1 MAGEAERLK
10 SLIKLTCLVSSS
22 LDPSIIRKRSI
33 LAATRLLDAETG
45 SLLLLDEDAGE
56 LYFEVALGDSSGKLK
71 KLRLKRGQGIAG
83 WVAEHREALIVHD
96 AQKDERVFHDADRLS
111 GFTTRNL
118 VCVPVK
124 AGNRGLGALQVIN
137 KKAGDFDEDD
147 LEVLQAFSNQVAI
160 AIENANLY
168 ERLRDTFLGTVE
180 GLADIIEKRDPYT
193 GGHTRRV
200 REYAMLI
207 GMAMGFDGTEME
219 TLHLSAALHDIGKI
233 GVPDRVLLK
242 KGELTPEEFKVM
254 STHPGTGAEM
264 LGSIKQLRELVANVR
279 SHHERPDSTGYPDRI
294 GGDNIPMVSR
304 IIAVADAFDAMTS
317 NRPYRKAMTFQ
328 EAFDELRRCSGSQF
342 DGNVVEAF
350 TSLWNE
356 GRLEA

>member
-254 STHPGTGAEM
+254 STHPVQG
-264 LGSIKQLRELVANVR
+264 
-279 SHHERPDSTGYPDRI
+279 P
-294 GGDNIPMVSR
+294 
-304 IIAVADAFDAMTS
+304 
-317 NRPYRKAMTFQ
+317 
-328 EAFDELRRCSGSQF
+328 RCSG
-342 DGNVVEAF
+342 A
-350 TSLWNE
+350 
-356 GRLEA
+356 

>member
-1 MAGEAERLK
+1 MSNDADRLK

-33 LAATRLLDAETG
+33 LAATRLLNAETG
-45 SLLLLDEDAGE
+45 SLLLMDEDAGE
-56 LYFEVALGDSSGKLK
+56 LYFEVALGDKSGKLK

-83 WVAEHREALIVHD
+83 WVAERKEALIVHD
-96 AQKDERVFHDADRLS
+96 AQNDERVFHDADRVS

-124 AGNRGLGALQVIN
+124 SGPRSLGALQVIN
-137 KKAGDFDEDD
+137 KKEGDFDEDD

-160 AIENANLY
+160 AIENAGLY
-168 ERLRDTFLGTVE
+168 ERLRDTFIGTVE

-200 REYAMLI
+200 REYSMLI
-207 GMAMGFDGTEME
+207 GMALGFDGPEME
-219 TLHLSAALHDIGKI
+219 KLHLSAALHDIGKI
-233 GVPDRVLLK
+233 GVPDNVLLK
-242 KGELTPEEFKVM
+242 QGELTPEEFKVM

-264 LGSIKQLRELVANVR
+264 LGRIQQLRELVENVR
-279 SHHERPDSTGYPDRI
+279 SHHERPDSTGYPDGI
-294 GGDNIPMVSR
+294 AGEAIPLISR

-317 NRPYRKAMTFQ
+317 NRPYRRAMTFE
-328 EAFDELRRCSGSQF
+328 EAFKELRSCAGTQF

-350 TSLWNE
+350 TTLWNE
-356 GRLEA
+356 GEIAP